1 MGCLGAAP
9 IPLPVGC
16 HQAPPASHDILLGLG
31 GGAPR
36 VGTASPTPP
45 PRTPKSRGAPAPSG
59 ETEARG
65 GGAACQPSSILWS
78 YGGVGAL
85 LASPP
90 PHPSVSQPPK
100 IPPPGPAELQDVALP
115 PSTPGDRYSSSH
127 PSPPHPTPRCPP
139 KIRITLW
146 RRQNPLPPSDPAST
160 DPKSPRSTPKR
171 AEPHGKP
178 RPMPPP
184 GCSPRPPRKNS
195 GGRRLYRGP
204 IGPHGAALFLAEVK
218 GSATS
223 ARAFFHSH
231 LRLYNLGF
239 LSRFRRFSNLPRFF
253 FIYFFIFYFRR
264 ALRVPARVPAPTSV
278 RIRHPQ
284 PRCLGKG
291 QEQPPPGIGVP
302 E

>member
-1 MGCLGAAP
+1 M
-9 IPLPVGC
+9 
-16 HQAPPASHDILLGLG
+16 
-31 GGAPR
+31 
-36 VGTASPTPP
+36 
-45 PRTPKSRGAPAPSG
+45 
-59 ETEARG
+59 
-65 GGAACQPSSILWS
+65 
-78 YGGVGAL
+78 

-90 PHPSVSQPPK
+90 RIPPFLSPPK
-100 IPPPGPAELQDVALP
+100 FLPRVPPSCRMWLCLVPPPETVTAHHTRP
-115 PSTPGDRYSSSH
+115 PPT
-127 PSPPHPTPRCPP
+127 PPHAAHPKFASPRGED
-139 KIRITLW
+139 KTLSPLPD
-146 RRQNPLPPSDPAST
+146 PLPPTPNPPDP
-160 DPKSPRSTPKR
+160 PRNGPNPTANPV
-171 AEPHGKP
+171 PC
-178 RPMPPP
+178 PPP